1 MNLEDL
7 KKATPD
13 PGRGSSRK
21 KAPEGGLDEIE
32 ERSRQFLEA
41 TRVIPWEADATTWR
55 FAYVGLQAVKLLG
68 YPQEEWYGENFWT
81 AHLHPEDR
89 EHSLRAALRLLGL
102 SPTRYHNWKREENCE
117 LDDASSCPRSF
128 PIS

>member
-1 MNLEDL
+1 MNPKDL

-13 PGRGSSRK
+13 PERGSSRK
-21 KAPEGGLDEIE
+21 KAPEGGLDEFE
-32 ERSRQFLEA
+32 ERSRRFLEA

-55 FAYVGLQAVKLLG
+55 FTYVGPQAVKLLG

-89 EHSLRAALRLLGL
+89 EHALKYSFSAARTSGNKRFTLG
-102 SPTRYHNWKREENCE
+102 
-117 LDDASSCPRSF
+117 
-128 PIS
+128 